1 MQKNYKE
8 NHLKPYAIKSIN
20 SKGRIYNEK
29 ENSIRS
35 PYQRDRDRIIHS
47 SSFRR
52 LKHKTQVFVNT
63 EGDHYRTRL
72 THSMEVSQISRT
84 LARFLGLNEDL
95 CETLSLSHDLGHTP
109 FGHAGEE
116 VLNQCMRRHGGFN
129 HNIQTLRIVTLLENK
144 YYKFFGLNLTIE
156 TLDGL
161 IKHNGPVKNLNL
173 YNTILKKNLFKNK
186 IVFHAF
192 PSLEAQVA
200 AISDDIAYNNHDLE
214 DGLRAGL
221 FTIEKFNSIPFVSK
235 LINKH
240 VNNTKNYRREI
251 IINQIVRELINVM
264 VVDVINTT
272 NRNLKKYNPQS
283 IKDIYKQDHLIVD
296 FSDKIKKVDMQIKD
310 FLRHNM
316 YNHKKVIINTN
327 KGKRIIK
334 VLFNYLSKNPKK
346 YINEEL
352 LKKAPK
358 ERVVADFI
366 AGMTD
371 RYAINLHKKIKWIY
385 FQIIKKGLWI
395 I

>member
-84 LARFLGLNEDL
+84 LARSLGLNEDL

-116 VLNQCMRRHGGFN
+116 VLNQCMERHGGFN

-173 YNTILKKNLFKNK
+173 YNAILKKNLFKNK

-221 FTIEKFNSIPFVSK
+221 FTIEKFNSIPLVSK

-251 IINQIVRELINVM
+251 IINQIVRDLINLM
-264 VVDVINTT
+264 VLDVINTT
-272 NRNLKKYNPQS
+272 NKNLKRSNPQL
-283 IKDIYKQDHLIVD
+283 INDIYKQDRLIVD
-296 FSDKIKKVDMQIKD
+296 FSDKMKMIDKQIKD
-310 FLRHNM
+310 FLKRNM
-316 YNHKKVIINTN
+316 YNHKKVVVNTN
-327 KGKRIIK
+327 RGKRIIND
-334 VLFNYLSKNPKK
+334 LFKYLSKNSRKHISK
-346 YINEEL
+346 DLFKNEQ
-352 LKKAPK
+352 K
-358 ERVVADFI
+358 ERVIADFI

-371 RYAINLHKKIKWIY
+371 RYAINLYKKVK
-385 FQIIKKGLWI
+385 
-395 I
+395 

>member
-116 VLNQCMRRHGGFN
+116 ALNQCMKRHGGFD
-129 HNIQTLRIVTLLENK
+129 HNIQTLRIVTLLEHK

-173 YNTILKKNLFKNK
+173 FNTILKKNLFKSK
-186 IVFHAF
+186 IVFHEF

-240 VNNTKNYRREI
+240 VNNTKNFRREI

-296 FSDKIKKVDMQIKD
+296 FSDKMKKVDMQIKD

-352 LKKAPK
+352 LKKEPK

-371 RYAINLHKKIKWIY
+371 RYAINLHKKIK
-385 FQIIKKGLWI
+385 
-395 I
+395 

>member
-8 NHLKPYAIKSIN
+8 NNLKPYAIKSIN

-84 LARFLGLNEDL
+84 LARSLGLNEDL

-116 VLNQCMRRHGGFN
+116 VLNQCMERHGGFN

-173 YNTILKKNLFKNK
+173 YNAILKKNLFKNK

-221 FTIEKFNSIPFVSK
+221 FTIEKFNSIPLVSK

-296 FSDKIKKVDMQIKD
+296 FSDKMKKVEMQIKD

-346 YINEEL
+346 YVNEEL
-352 LKKAPK
+352 LKKEPK

-371 RYAINLHKKIKWIY
+371 RYAINLHKKIK
-385 FQIIKKGLWI
+385 
-395 I
+395 

>member
-84 LARFLGLNEDL
+84 LARSLGLNEDL

-116 VLNQCMRRHGGFN
+116 VLNQCMERHGGFN
-129 HNIQTLRIVTLLENK
+129 HNIQTLRIVTSIENK
-144 YYKFFGLNLTIE
+144 YYKFCGLNLTIE
-156 TLDGL
+156 TLEGL
-161 IKHNGPVKNLNL
+161 FKHNGPILNINP
-173 YNTILKKNLFKNK
+173 YKKILRKDLLNSK
-186 IVFHAF
+186 IAFDTF

-200 AISDDIAYNNHDLE
+200 SISDDIAYNNHDLE

-221 FTIEKFNSIPFVSK
+221 FAIKKISSISYVSK

-240 VNNTKNYRREI
+240 VENIKKFRKEI
-251 IINQIVRELINVM
+251 IVNHIVRDLINLM

-272 NRNLKKYNPQS
+272 NKNLKKNNPQS
-283 IKDIYKQDHLIVD
+283 INDIYKQDRLIVD
-296 FSDKIKKVDMQIKD
+296 FSGKMKKIDQQIKY
-310 FLRHNM
+310 FLKSNM
-316 YNHKKVIINTN
+316 YNHKKVVVNTN
-327 KGKRIIK
+327 KGKEIIYD
-334 VLFNYLSKNPKK
+334 LFKYLSKNPEKH
-346 YINEEL
+346 INRDLFVNEQ
-352 LKKAPK
+352 K
-358 ERVVADFI
+358 ERVIADFI

-371 RYAINLHKKIKWIY
+371 RYAINLHKKIK
-385 FQIIKKGLWI
+385 
-395 I
+395 

>member
-1 MQKNYKE
+1 
-8 NHLKPYAIKSIN
+8 
-20 SKGRIYNEK
+20 
-29 ENSIRS
+29 
-35 PYQRDRDRIIHS
+35 
-47 SSFRR
+47 
-52 LKHKTQVFVNT
+52 
-63 EGDHYRTRL
+63 
-72 THSMEVSQISRT
+72 MEVSQIART
-84 LARFLGLNEDL
+84 LARSLGLNEDL

-116 VLNQCMRRHGGFN
+116 VLNQCMKKYGGFD
-129 HNIQTLRIVTLLENK
+129 HNIQTLRIVTLIENK
-144 YYKFFGLNLTIE
+144 YYKFYGLNLTIE

-161 IKHNGPVKNLNL
+161 IKHNGPVENITS
-173 YNTILKKNLFKNK
+173 YNKILKKNLFNNK
-186 IVFHAF
+186 IAFNTF

-346 YINEEL
+346 YINDEL
-352 LKKAPK
+352 LKKETK
-358 ERVVADFI
+358 ERAVADFI

-371 RYAINLHKKIKWIY
+371 RYAINLHKKIK
-385 FQIIKKGLWI
+385 
-395 I
+395 

>member
-8 NHLKPYAIKSIN
+8 KHLKSYAAKSIN
-20 SKGRIYNEK
+20 SKGRIYK
-29 ENSIRS
+29 EFENFIRS

-72 THSMEVSQISRT
+72 THSMEVSQIART

-95 CETLSLSHDLGHTP
+95 TESLSLSHDLGHTP

-116 VLNQCMRRHGGFN
+116 ALSQCMEKYGGFN
-129 HNIQTLRIVTLLENK
+129 HNAQTLRIVTSIENK
-144 YYKFFGLNLTIE
+144 YYKFCGLNLTIE

-161 IKHNGPVKNLNL
+161 IKHNGPVKNLTA
-173 YNTILKKNLFKNK
+173 YKKILKKNLFTNK
-186 IVFHAF
+186 IVFDAF

-221 FTIEKFNSIPFVSK
+221 FTIKKISTIPYLSKF
-235 LINKH
+235 INKH
-240 VNNTKNYRREI
+240 VKNIKNFRKEI
-251 IINQIVRELINVM
+251 IINQIVRDLINLM

-272 NRNLKKYNPQS
+272 NKNLIKSNPQS
-283 IKDIYKQDHLIVD
+283 INDIYKQDRLIVD
-296 FSDKIKKVDMQIKD
+296 FSDKMKKIDKQIKD
-310 FLRHNM
+310 FLKRNM
-316 YNHKKVIINTN
+316 YNHKKVVVNTN
-327 KGKRIIK
+327 KGKEIIND
-334 VLFNYLSKNPKK
+334 LFKYLSKNCRKH
-346 YINEEL
+346 INRDLFMNEQ
-352 LKKAPK
+352 K
-358 ERVVADFI
+358 ERVIADFI

-371 RYAINLHKKIKWIY
+371 RYAINLYKKIK
-385 FQIIKKGLWI
+385 
-395 I
+395 